1 MDGGPN
7 RVVLDASNALH
18 ASVNTTPGASAAA
31 ELATLWSK
39 ARALLALIDANP
51 GLHGQVDRS
60 AWGHVSNAVERVAS
74 SRNFAPGAD
83 GLPDLDTM
91 LAVLARL
98 SASKY
103 PELRGDG
110 A

>member
-1 MDGGPN
+1 M
-7 RVVLDASNALH
+7 NA
-18 ASVNTTPGASAAA
+18 TPGTSDRAK
-31 ELATLWSK
+31 LATLWSG
-39 ARALLALIDANP
+39 ATALLALIDANP
-51 GLHGQVDRS
+51 GLHGQVDHS

-74 SRNFAPGAD
+74 SRNFVPGAD

-103 PELRGDG
+103 PERRGDG